1 MDVNLRVILASC
13 EPRIQEPAVPNA
25 SLIKSLSSSSSPLPG
40 YNNEVATSS
49 KVQPKNNKECEICS
63 TNPSNT
69 IVLPCRHSFSC
80 HECIDRVKKCLICK
94 EVVKDKL
101 IIPDLCFICE
111 ESTPTIQFNPC
122 GHLICCSSCSK
133 LTKKCPKC
141 RQPIKS
147 KDNMKSIGDL
157 RASSLRQSKKTNSDP
172 KIAKNLNNNRSKNQ
186 DTALKSLQA
195 KYDELRNRVI
205 CAICID
211 NIINMV
217 FLCGHGACQP
227 CGDKCTHC
235 PICRKRIENKILLYC
250 Q

>member
-1 MDVNLRVILASC
+1 MCPQKTLLF
-13 EPRIQEPAVPNA
+13 Q
-25 SLIKSLSSSSSPLPG
+25 
-40 YNNEVATSS
+40 
-49 KVQPKNNKECEICS
+49 
-63 TNPSNT
+63 
-69 IVLPCRHSFSC
+69 
-80 HECIDRVKKCLICK
+80 
-94 EVVKDKL
+94 DKL

-122 GHLICCSSCSK
+122 GHLICCSSCAK

-195 KYDELRNRVI
+195 KYDVSNILNTPFSRVDI
-205 CAICID
+205 VQRVYISNSLVIGTYLKG
-211 NIINMV
+211 IFV
-217 FLCGHGACQP
+217 F
-227 CGDKCTHC
+227 D
-235 PICRKRIENKILLYC
+235 
-250 Q
+250 

>member
-1 MDVNLRVILASC
+1 MFL
-13 EPRIQEPAVPNA
+13 
-25 SLIKSLSSSSSPLPG
+25 
-40 YNNEVATSS
+40 
-49 KVQPKNNKECEICS
+49 ECEICS

-94 EVVKDKL
+94 EVVKVNYYHMFPRKKQIFQDKL

-133 LTKKCPKC
+133 LVKKCPKC

-195 KYDELRNRVI
+195 KYDVRYSRIRATRTSILTFFFQELRNRVI

-217 FLCGHGACQP
+217 FLCGHGL
-227 CGDKCTHC
+227 GH
-235 PICRKRIENKILLYC
+235 IFL
-250 Q
+250 

>member
-1 MDVNLRVILASC
+1 MYFF
-13 EPRIQEPAVPNA
+13 Q
-25 SLIKSLSSSSSPLPG
+25 
-40 YNNEVATSS
+40 
-49 KVQPKNNKECEICS
+49 
-63 TNPSNT
+63 
-69 IVLPCRHSFSC
+69 
-80 HECIDRVKKCLICK
+80 
-94 EVVKDKL
+94 DKL

-133 LTKKCPKC
+133 LVKKCPKC

-195 KYDELRNRVI
+195 KYDVRYYSPVESGQLGRVYLRFFSGIAKSSN
-205 CAICID
+205 
-211 NIINMV
+211 
-217 FLCGHGACQP
+217 LCNLH
-227 CGDKCTHC
+227 
-235 PICRKRIENKILLYC
+235 
-250 Q
+250 

>member
-1 MDVNLRVILASC
+1 MIGRGPRTGFNSNLNL
-13 EPRIQEPAVPNA
+13 
-25 SLIKSLSSSSSPLPG
+25 
-40 YNNEVATSS
+40 
-49 KVQPKNNKECEICS
+49 ECEICS

-94 EVVKDKL
+94 EVVKVNYYHMCPQKTFPFQDKL

-122 GHLICCSSCSK
+122 AHLICCSSCAK

-195 KYDELRNRVI
+195 KYDV
-205 CAICID
+205 
-211 NIINMV
+211 
-217 FLCGHGACQP
+217 
-227 CGDKCTHC
+227 
-235 PICRKRIENKILLYC
+235 RKRPRKEIIRRFLAVFA
-250 Q
+250 